1 MCLTMKDV
9 LSMRKVLLPKKQ
21 KMTTKGK
28 SALALAAALWIGTA
42 GTAAAEDAS
51 YLFLDAD
58 NNNQLV
64 LTSDIDNY
72 SAPLTSPLNAVVETS
87 GKSLTISGDGSTL
100 LAIGGFSN
108 KNSADGYT
116 VNAANYN
123 GYQDSTAKPQD
134 VLMAWLSAVPRSAAQ
149 ASWASWEQSSSR
161 MPIHL

>member
-1 MCLTMKDV
+1 
-9 LSMRKVLLPKKQ
+9 
-21 KMTTKGK
+21 MTTKGK

-42 GTAAAEDAS
+42 STAAAEDAS

-116 VNAANYN
+116 VNAANFN
-123 GYQDSTAKPQD
+123 GYQDSTAKQQVSPM
-134 VLMAWLSAVPRSAAQ
+134 VWLSAVPISAVQ
-149 ASWASWEQSSSR
+149 ASGGKLGPSSSR
-161 MPIHL
+161 MNTPLSPLTSTSQALPAKRKA